1 MTLAF
6 VVVHHVARRGERR
19 SGPHT
24 VCGSP
29 GSRHQHH
36 CGPRDEP
43 RNQSH
48 TVHDTSFPE
57 MRFLNRDSLLWSER
71 MGAIGSARFRRSLR
85 QRSTS
90 ASGVSHGRVLQ
101 RATAG
106 QLPSHLNE
114 VLLISGR
121 VPTAVGGD
129 MDMVVVIRRF

>member
-1 MTLAF
+1 M
-6 VVVHHVARRGERR
+6 ER
-19 SGPHT
+19 T
-24 VCGSP
+24 
-29 GSRHQHH
+29 
-36 CGPRDEP
+36 D
-43 RNQSH
+43 
-48 TVHDTSFPE
+48 
-57 MRFLNRDSLLWSER
+57 
-71 MGAIGSARFRRSLR
+71 GAIGSARFRRTLR

-121 VPTAVGGD
+121 IPTAVGGD